1 MTECTVALVST
12 AGIAR
17 NDDRPFDQGG
27 ERRNPWWGDPSF
39 RVIPL
44 GTSESDVRLYHLH
57 IDPRF
62 GQADLDVVLPMRRL
76 TELAHEGVVRQPA
89 ARHYSIM
96 GYILE
101 PDVLVGETA
110 PAIAERMRRR
120 RGRGRSGAGMTLLL
134 PVRWTGSTRDRS
146 ERHPDRFPLDDS
158 GSDARGRRT
167 PARGN
172 QLSDESSAWESA
184 PRRRSACGA
193 ARDAGG
199 PAPCG
204 GAGHVRRAAVCVA

>member
-1 MTECTVALVST
+1 MGIDSYRFLDFATRQVMKAWAAREYAGVIPFTPLAKPLSECTVALVSS

-17 NDDRPFDQGG
+17 NDDRPFDQEG

-44 GTSESDVRLYHLH
+44 GTTESDVRLYHMH

-76 TELAHEGVVRQPA
+76 AELAQEGIVGRPA

-101 PDVLVGETA
+101 PEVLVGETA
-110 PAIAERMRRR
+110 PALAEHMR
-120 RGRGRSGAGMTLLL
+120 GDG
-134 PVRWTGSTRDRS
+134 V
-146 ERHPDRFPLDDS
+146 
-158 GSDARGRRT
+158 DAAALV
-167 PARGN
+167 PA
-172 QLSDESSAWESA
+172 
-184 PRRRSACGA
+184 
-193 ARDAGG
+193 
-199 PAPCG
+199 
-204 GAGHVRRAAVCVA
+204 